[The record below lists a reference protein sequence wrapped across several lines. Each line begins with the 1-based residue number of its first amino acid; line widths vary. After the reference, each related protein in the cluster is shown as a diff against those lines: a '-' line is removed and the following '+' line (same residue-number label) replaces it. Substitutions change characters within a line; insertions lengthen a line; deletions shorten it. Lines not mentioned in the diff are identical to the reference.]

1 VGWSDKKRV
10 KAQLAATTAPPP
22 PATPT
27 PTRPSLGSRLKSI
40 REAKEREKKLL
51 EQQKQQLVD
60 QQLAAQQLV
69 DQQLAAAQQLAEGAG
84 EEEAMATAKTSQH
97 VNVYREEVA
106 ASALLHKGEKARFP
120 PKVPESSLKV
130 RKACGK
136 FSFFNSV
143 SSCLD

>member
-1 VGWSDKKRV
+1 MGWSDKKRA
-10 KAQLAATTAPPP
+10 KAPLATTTAPPP

-27 PTRPSLGSRLKSI
+27 TTRPSLGSRLKSI

-51 EQQKQQLVD
+51 EQQK
-60 QQLAAQQLV
+60 QQLV

-106 ASALLHKGEKARFP
+106 AAALLHKAEKARFP
-120 PKVPESSLKV
+120 PKAPKSSLKV
-130 RKACGK
+130 R
-136 FSFFNSV
+136 
-143 SSCLD
+143 LLMQ

>member
-1 VGWSDKKRV
+1 VGWSDKKRA
-10 KAQLAATTAPPP
+10 KAQLASTTAPPP
-22 PATPT
+22 PATPA

-60 QQLAAQQLV
+60 QQLAA
-69 DQQLAAAQQLAEGAG
+69 AQQLAEAAG

-106 ASALLHKGEKARFP
+106 ASALLQKGEKARFP
-120 PKVPESSLKV
+120 PKVPKSSLKV
-130 RKACGK
+130 KVRLLIQYIDYELEEQKP
-136 FSFFNSV
+136 
-143 SSCLD
+143 

>member
-51 EQQKQQLVD
+51 EQQKQQLV
-60 QQLAAQQLV
+60 V

-84 EEEAMATAKTSQH
+84 EDEAMATAKTSQH

-106 ASALLHKGEKARFP
+106 ASALLHKAEKARFP
-120 PKVPESSLKV
+120 PKAPKSSFKV
-130 RKACGK
+130 R
-136 FSFFNSV
+136 
-143 SSCLD
+143 LLMH

>member
-1 VGWSDKKRV
+1 MGWSDKKRA
-10 KAQLAATTAPPP
+10 KAQLASTTTPPP
-22 PATPT
+22 AATPT

-51 EQQKQQLVD
+51 EQQKQQLV
-60 QQLAAQQLV
+60 V

-84 EEEAMATAKTSQH
+84 EEEAMDTAKTSQH

-120 PKVPESSLKV
+120 PKVPKSSLKV
-130 RKACGK
+130 RKA
-136 FSFFNSV
+136 
-143 SSCLD
+143 

>member
-1 VGWSDKKRV
+1 MGWSDKKRV
-10 KAQLAATTAPPP
+10 KAQLASTTAPPP

-51 EQQKQQLVD
+51 EQQKQQLV
-60 QQLAAQQLV
+60 V

-106 ASALLHKGEKARFP
+106 ASAHVHKAEKARFP
-120 PKVPESSLKV
+120 PKAPKSSLKV
-130 RKACGK
+130 Q
-136 FSFFNSV
+136 
-143 SSCLD
+143 LLMH

>member
-60 QQLAAQQLV
+60 QQLAA
-69 DQQLAAAQQLAEGAG
+69 AQQLAEGAG

-106 ASALLHKGEKARFP
+106 ASALLHKAEKARFP
-120 PKVPESSLKV
+120 PKAPKSSLKV
-130 RKACGK
+130 QL
-136 FSFFNSV
+136 FMH
-143 SSCLD
+143 

>member
-1 VGWSDKKRV
+1 MGWSDKKRV

-60 QQLAAQQLV
+60 QQLAA
-69 DQQLAAAQQLAEGAG
+69 AQQLAEGAG

-106 ASALLHKGEKARFP
+106 ASALLHKAEKARFP
-120 PKVPESSLKV
+120 PKAPKSSLKV
-130 RKACGK
+130 QL
-136 FSFFNSV
+136 FMH
-143 SSCLD
+143 

>member
-10 KAQLAATTAPPP
+10 KAQLASTTAPPP

-51 EQQKQQLVD
+51 EQQKQQLV
-60 QQLAAQQLV
+60 V
-69 DQQLAAAQQLAEGAG
+69 VQQLAAAQQLADGAG

-120 PKVPESSLKV
+120 PKVPKSSLKV